1 MSMTSTELRDVD
13 FEKIRRLVYDLCGIN
28 LHDGKK
34 ALVKSRLNKRLT
46 EGGFGSFSKYYKYVT
61 TKEGAD
67 ELITM
72 IDSLSTN
79 LTSFFREE
87 AHFRKLVEIVPD
99 MVKSRSRGGFRI
111 WCAGCS
117 TGEEPYSIAITLKEV
132 LNGQGADCKILA
144 TDISTKVLRTA
155 MTGIYSDERVKTIP
169 KTLLRAYFQIGQG
182 SSNGQYRV
190 KKELRDMVEFT
201 RFNLMD
207 TVSFDKVFDVIFCRN
222 VMIYFDKETQGKLIN
237 RFYNCLGE
245 DGWLFIG
252 HSESLTGLNHSFK
265 YVEPSVYRK

>member
-1 MSMTSTELRDVD
+1 LRDID
-13 FEKIRRLVYDLCGIN
+13 FEKIRGLVYNLCGIN

-34 ALVKSRLNKRLT
+34 ALVKSRLNKRLR
-46 EGGFGSFSKYYKYVT
+46 EGGFGSFSKYFKYVT
-61 TKEGAD
+61 TEEGAD

-72 IDSLSTN
+72 IDALSTN

-87 AHFRKLVEIVPD
+87 AHFRKLLEVAPG
-99 MVKSRSRGGFRI
+99 MMKTHSRRGFSV

-132 LNGQGADCKILA
+132 LNGQSADCKILA

-155 MTGIYSDERVKTIP
+155 VAGVYSNDRVRKIP
-169 KTLLRAYFQIGQG
+169 QSLLRAYFQIGRG
-182 SSNGQYRV
+182 ASEGQYRV
-190 KKELRDMVEFT
+190 KRDLKDMVEFM

-207 TVSFDKVFDVIFCRN
+207 TISFDKVFDVIFCRN
-222 VMIYFDKETQGKLIN
+222 VMIYFDKETQRKLIN

-245 DGWLFIG
+245 GGWLFIG

-265 YVEPSVYRK
+265 YIEPSIYRK